1 MNDLYDREL
10 RAHAAGGYSAPGVI
24 YPHTAG
30 FKGSLETGREAAE
43 AINKKLGRLQKLVLG
58 AVKGRG
64 RYGLT
69 PEEAADILAM
79 DRVSVQPR
87 FSELKAKGLVR
98 DSGQRRIN
106 PSSRKRAVV
115 WVAKEYATPQDG
127 RIADGE

>member
-10 RAHAAGGYSAPGVI
+10 RAHAAGGYSSPGAI
-24 YPHTAG
+24 FPYTAG
-30 FKGSLETGREAAE
+30 FKGSAETGREAAE
-43 AINKKLGRLQKLVLG
+43 AINKKLGRLQRLVLG

-69 PEEAADILAM
+69 PEEGADILDI

-87 FSELKAKGLVR
+87 FSELKALGLVK
-98 DSGQRRIN
+98 DSGQRRVN

-115 WVAKEYATPQDG
+115 WVLAGFAPDKGGDL
-127 RIADGE
+127 